1 METFTHR
8 GRNPYLYLLP
18 VSFLSTGISAFLTF
32 PRSMRLF
39 DIGVG
44 VAIYGVLL
52 SLSSLVSLVMNAF
65 IGRLVDRYGCLSAVL
80 KALLAVSIVSH
91 FFYIFSDDMV
101 LLSILLVLETAAS
114 KVFVVF
120 ISQVISG
127 IAPASYG
134 RGLGYYKLA
143 GSVAWAICA
152 SVSGYVTSYFGF
164 SSLMTVVF
172 VMAVAKMVLLT
183 RLLLIYDS
191 RTKDTRTRHT
201 CDVPVRDIL
210 SVSMVNALVLYMI
223 MQLQS
228 NGGFSYLQIYLST
241 VLGLDEIESGHIL
254 AASGIF
260 EILIAA
266 LVGRIC
272 DVGRNGMKTMVVVG
286 SVLSAIRWLVLGN
299 VYIGFAGLLFTQ
311 FLHGV
316 MICTINIAFI
326 DYFRA
331 LTRDEG
337 FGTAI
342 GLAGALSSLCTMAGS
357 WLFGLVGDEF
367 GLSSAYRWL
376 GLLGL
381 ISVAAFLVVDVIVRP
396 APSRCRMTHAFA
408 FESANKRKFE
418 KEDSK

>member
-1 METFTHR
+1 METFTYR

-210 SVSMVNALVLYMI
+210 
-223 MQLQS
+223 
-228 NGGFSYLQIYLST
+228 
-241 VLGLDEIESGHIL
+241 

-408 FESANKRKFE
+408 FESANTRKFE